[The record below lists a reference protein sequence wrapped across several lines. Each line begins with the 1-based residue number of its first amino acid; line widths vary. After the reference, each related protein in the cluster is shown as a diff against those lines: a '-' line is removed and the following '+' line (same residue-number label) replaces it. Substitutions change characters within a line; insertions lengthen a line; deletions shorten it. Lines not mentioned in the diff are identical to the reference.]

1 MNTRE
6 RTQLTQCDK
15 HDVCLP
21 IQLAKALATIVEGKI
36 DCASKNGATVT
47 IREPVREVFPT
58 VLGRWVTKHD
68 RTFGSPKE
76 ASCDT
81 TCCGADVDEPFGP
94 MAIIL
99 KAPSAQIM
107 NTFFGVS
114 SYLVQRSR
122 V

>member
-6 RTQLTQCDK
+6 RRQLTQCDK

-21 IQLAKALATIVEGKI
+21 IQLAKTLATVVKGKI
-36 DCASKNGATVT
+36 DSAPKNSATVT
-47 IREPVREVFPT
+47 IREPVRKVFPT

-68 RTFGSPKE
+68 GTFGSPEE
-76 ASCDT
+76 ASCDA
-81 TCCGADVDEPFGP
+81 TCCRTDVDEPFSP

-99 KAPSAQIM
+99 TAPSAQTM
-107 NTFFGVS
+107 SNFFGVS
-114 SYLVQRSR
+114 SYLIQRSR